1 MLKRS
6 TGAGFCADITCRGE
20 AHNVRRSD
28 FNYYDKDGFELTVAE
43 RKLYQDNY
51 FALSDCLNHWAF
63 QNPWL
68 ELLPIIKNG
77 LHLDHCMLLHR
88 CDFAEDA
95 LAQIKC
101 YNHPGAAFMAQTKP
115 KWGFDFAMDHLDDTG
130 DAVEVLHIELDD
142 YDLNRI
148 NDKRLQTESWLT
160 QQDWQDLAQQ
170 IRKHQGEWQHLQGFA
185 QNDWKA
191 RYLMGW
197 TRAEY
202 TKKSFNFAK

>member
-6 TGAGFCADITCRGE
+6 TGAGFRADITCLGE

-43 RKLYQDNY
+43 RKFYQDNY
-51 FALSDCLNHWAF
+51 FNLSDCLNHWAF
-63 QNPWL
+63 QTPWL
-68 ELLPIIKNG
+68 ELQPSLATG

-130 DAVEVLHIELDD
+130 DVVEVLHIELDD

-160 QQDWQDLAQQ
+160 RQDWQDLAQQ
-170 IRKHQGEWQHLQGFA
+170 IRKHRDEWENLRGFA

-191 RYLMGW
+191 KYLMGW
-197 TRAEY
+197 NRAEY
-202 TKKSFNFAK
+202 TEKSFNFAK

>member
-1 MLKRS
+1 MLKRF
-6 TGAGFCADITCRGE
+6 TGAGFRADTTCRGE

-51 FALSDCLNHWAF
+51 FALSDCLNHWAC
-63 QNPWL
+63 QTPWL
-68 ELLPIIKNG
+68 ELQSIPTMG

-115 KWGFDFAMDHLDDTG
+115 KWGFDFAMDHLDDAG

-160 QQDWQDLAQQ
+160 RQDWLDLAQQ
-170 IRKHQGEWQHLQGFA
+170 IRKHQGEWQHLLGFA
-185 QNDWKA
+185 QNNWKA
-191 RYLMGW
+191 KYLMGW

-202 TKKSFNFAK
+202 TEKSFNFAK